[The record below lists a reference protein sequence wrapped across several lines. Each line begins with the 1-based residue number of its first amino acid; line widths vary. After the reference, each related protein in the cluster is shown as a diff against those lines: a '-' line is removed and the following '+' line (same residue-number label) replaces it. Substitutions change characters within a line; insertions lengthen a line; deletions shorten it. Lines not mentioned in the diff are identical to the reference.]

1 MEFFK
6 LIASKMQNGQQLNM
20 TIRKVQGDKLV
31 MSLAPDVKNAG
42 GELTG
47 IRPLTLNGTA
57 EDFEAGFEK
66 ALEPV
71 EQAFGLI
78 SSVEEFN
85 DSLKKAADATK
96 MAKAKKDAEEK
107 QKKSFKDAIAKAREL
122 NEAHKFADARS
133 VLAKAA
139 VLPGAD
145 KALVDTVTKEIDKK
159 SGVGD
164 MFGGVKDESDGKD
177 IEVAGAP
184 AETTVETPVEEPAD
198 GTTDESETEDNDE
211 NGEED

>member
-1 MEFFK
+1 M
-6 LIASKMQNGQQLNM
+6 IASKMQEGQQLNL
-20 TIRKVQGDKLV
+20 TIRKLQGDKLV

-57 EDFEAGFEK
+57 EDFEAEFEK
-66 ALEPV
+66 ALEPM
-71 EQAFGLI
+71 EKAFGLV

-85 DSLKKAADATK
+85 ASLKKAEEATK
-96 MAKAKKDAEEK
+96 MAKAKKDTEEK
-107 QKKSFKDAIAKAREL
+107 QKKAFKDAIAKARQL

-139 VLPGAD
+139 ALPWAD
-145 KALVDTVTKEIDKK
+145 KALIETVTKEIDKMN
-159 SGVGD
+159 GVGD

-177 IEVAGAP
+177 VEVGGAP
-184 AETTVETPVEEPAD
+184 AETPVEEPTDEPA
-198 GTTDESETEDNDE
+198 DESETGDDDK

>member
-6 LIASKMQNGQQLNM
+6 LIASKMQEGQQLNL
-20 TIRKVQGDKLV
+20 TIRKLQGDKLV

-42 GELTG
+42 GERTG

-57 EDFEAGFEK
+57 EDFEAEFEK
-66 ALEPV
+66 ALEPM
-71 EQAFGLI
+71 EKAFGLV

-85 DSLKKAADATK
+85 ASLKKAEEATK
-96 MAKAKKDAEEK
+96 MAKAKKDTEEK
-107 QKKSFKDAIAKAREL
+107 QKKAFKDAIAKARQL

-139 VLPGAD
+139 ALPWAD
-145 KALVDTVTKEIDKK
+145 KALIETVTKEIDKMN
-159 SGVGD
+159 GVGD

-177 IEVAGAP
+177 VEVGGAP
-184 AETTVETPVEEPAD
+184 AETPVEEPTDEPA
-198 GTTDESETEDNDE
+198 DESETGDDDK

>member
-6 LIASKMQNGQQLNM
+6 LIASKMQEGQQLNL
-20 TIRKVQGDKLV
+20 TIRKLQGDKLV

-57 EDFEAGFEK
+57 EDFEAEFEK
-66 ALEPV
+66 ALEPM
-71 EQAFGLI
+71 EKAFGLV

-85 DSLKKAADATK
+85 ASLKKAEEATK
-96 MAKAKKDAEEK
+96 MAKAKKDTEEK
-107 QKKSFKDAIAKAREL
+107 QKKAFKDAIAKARQL

-139 VLPGAD
+139 ALPGAD
-145 KALVDTVTKEIDKK
+145 KALIETVSKEIDKMN
-159 SGVGD
+159 GVGD

-184 AETTVETPVEEPAD
+184 AETPAEEPTDEPA
-198 GTTDESETEDNDE
+198 DESETGNDDE

>member
-1 MEFFK
+1 M
-6 LIASKMQNGQQLNM
+6 IASKMQNGQQLNM

-47 IRPLTLNGTA
+47 ISPLTLNGTA

-122 NEAHKFADARS
+122 NEAHKFADARA

-164 MFGGVKDESDGKD
+164 IFGSVKDESDGKD
-177 IEVAGAP
+177 IEVVGAL
-184 AETTVETPVEEPAD
+184 VETPTETPAEEPTD
-198 GTTDESETEDNDE
+198 EPEDESETEDNDE